1 VLDDPAIQC
10 FTAILWIPAF
20 AGMTREGFCTELTN
34 ILLSFFYEEVKIYQV
49 VIFTLRQFIKE
60 VFTMREFKNGKY
72 ILIFAIVM
80 LSAGFLVGVS
90 QHANDIFLNASESG
104 GPVYKGPVV
113 QDGQPTEALGLAKQ
127 LEKAIGYAARQV
139 QPAVVTIFTRKKIK
153 GNAFPFSPQFRD
165 PFFKDFFN
173 EQFNIPREVTN
184 LGSGMIIRED
194 GYILTNHHVVEQ
206 ADEIEVQLAN
216 ETQMTAE
223 LVGSDKHA
231 DLAVIKIDM
240 SDLPAIKFADSDKVK
255 TGQWAIAVGAP
266 FQLKNTVSVGHISA
280 THRAVD
286 AMRYEDFIQTDAAI
300 NQGNSGGPLVN
311 IEGKVVG
318 VNTMIISGAQRGN
331 VGIGLAISSNM
342 ARRTAEDLIEY
353 GEVRRPWM
361 GVMIQKL
368 TPEMAEKFE
377 HDQGVLVAEVVENS
391 PADKAGLRQGD
402 LIIEFDGK
410 TVESPHDLQRRV
422 TSKKTGSKIAI
433 RIDRAG
439 EIKQLEV
446 TLEVAPGAGKK
457 TRRKKTKQD
466 EDNIVNEMGLVL
478 SEIPPEQARQK
489 YGIRPARTVL
499 LVEEVQRGSLAQR
512 HGLEPGAVIVEVD
525 RRNINGLDEFIDY
538 LEEKQAA
545 GEEGILLLIKQRD
558 HFIYQLMPLP

>member
-1 VLDDPAIQC
+1 
-10 FTAILWIPAF
+10 
-20 AGMTREGFCTELTN
+20 M
-34 ILLSFFYEEVKIYQV
+34 K
-49 VIFTLRQFIKE
+49 K
-60 VFTMREFKNGKY
+60 FKNGKY

-80 LSAGFLVGVS
+80 LSAGFLVGIS

-104 GPVYKGPVV
+104 SVYKGPVI
-113 QDGQPTEALGLAKQ
+113 QDGQPTEALSLAKQ

-173 EQFNIPREVTN
+173 EQFNVPREVTS

-194 GYILTNHHVVEQ
+194 GYILTNYHVIEQ

-216 ETQMTAE
+216 ETQIAAE

-240 SDLPAIKFADSDKVK
+240 SDLPAVKFADSDKVK

-318 VNTMIISGAQRGN
+318 VNTMIISSGLQKGN

-377 HDQGVLVAEVVENS
+377 HDQGVLIAEVVENS

-410 TVESPHDLQRRV
+410 TVESPHDLQRSV
-422 TSKKTGSKIAI
+422 TSKKVGDQIEIT
-433 RIDRAG
+433 IDRAG

-457 TRRKKTKQD
+457 SRRTTSEAQ
-466 EDNIVNEMGLVL
+466 EENIVTEMGLVL
-478 SEIPPEQARQK
+478 SEVPARQARQE

-499 LVEEVQRGSLAQR
+499 LVEEVKRGSIAQR
-512 HGLEPGAVIVEVD
+512 HGLQPGAIIVEVD
-525 RRNINGLDEFIDY
+525 RRNITGLDEFIDY
-538 LEEKQAA
+538 LEEKQAD
-545 GEEGILLLIKQRD
+545 GEEGILLLIKQGD